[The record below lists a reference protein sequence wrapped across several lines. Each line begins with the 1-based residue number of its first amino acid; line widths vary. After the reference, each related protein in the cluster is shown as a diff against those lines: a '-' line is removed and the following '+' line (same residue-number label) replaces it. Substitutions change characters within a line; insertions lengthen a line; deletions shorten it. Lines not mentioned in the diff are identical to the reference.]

1 MMMMPKTMLC
11 EYESFKIDIPLSEVT
26 AYAGGWT
33 TRQAYPRAE
42 TGEKGFQ
49 RVILYFFHILLT
61 FPLQSFKPVHKYI
74 LCVIVLC

>member
-11 EYESFKIDIPLSEVT
+11 EYESFKMYIPLSEVT

-42 TGEKGFQ
+42 TGQKGFQ
-49 RVILYFFHILLT
+49 RVILHFFHILLT
-61 FPLQSFKPVHKYI
+61 FSLQSLKPVHKFF
-74 LCVIVLC
+74 LGVFVFC